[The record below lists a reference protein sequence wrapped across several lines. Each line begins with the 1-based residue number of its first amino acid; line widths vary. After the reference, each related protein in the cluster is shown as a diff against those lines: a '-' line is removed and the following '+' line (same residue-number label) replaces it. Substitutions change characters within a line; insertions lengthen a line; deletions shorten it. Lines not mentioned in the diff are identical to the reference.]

1 MRKANRLALVLVA
14 LAAAWAFTP
23 VAWKPGPERAQ
34 QLSNGAVAPVV
45 VDANAPKPAE
55 AAEPPNLPPS
65 VVTETT
71 TILLP
76 SRNGGE
82 NMKGLS
88 QPYRANEPLRLVRD
102 LQRELKRV
110 GCYAHDIDGLW
121 TSATRKAMRDF
132 ADRVNAALPV
142 VRPEPPQL
150 VLLRSHPEVVCRETC
165 RVGGGADDR
174 CLVSSPA
181 AVESRKTEA
190 TTAGP
195 LLLWTKSY
203 VTPASPEPDP
213 VEVVAPVQVAPR
225 QDTAPRPRRHAG
237 RPSGGGSLF
246 FGIFGW

>member
-1 MRKANRLALVLVA
+1 VNKASSLALFVCA
-14 LAAAWAFTP
+14 LGVAAALTSAS
-23 VAWKPGPERAQ
+23 WKRGPEPAQ
-34 QLSNGAVAPVV
+34 QLGTDDSPALATVSASN
-45 VDANAPKPAE
+45 PAE
-55 AAEPPNLPPS
+55 KFELPAPS
-65 VVTETT
+65 DAVSPELTA
-71 TILLP
+71 ILLP
-76 SRNGGE
+76 SRSTRE
-82 NMKGLS
+82 DTKAAS
-88 QPYRANEPLRLVRD
+88 QPSNDSEPARLVGD

-132 ADRVNAALPV
+132 ADRVNAVLPV

-181 AVESRKTEA
+181 AVESKKTEA

-225 QDTAPRPRRHAG
+225 QDTAPRSRRHAG

>member
-1 MRKANRLALVLVA
+1 VNKASSLALCVCA
-14 LAAAWAFTP
+14 LGVAAALTSTS
-23 VAWKPGPERAQ
+23 WKRGPEPAQ
-34 QLSNGAVAPVV
+34 QLGTDEISPAFAAVRASN
-45 VDANAPKPAE
+45 PAE
-55 AAEPPNLPPS
+55 KFELPGPS
-65 VVTETT
+65 EAVFPETT

-76 SRNGGE
+76 SGSTRE
-82 NMKGLS
+82 DTKGAS
-88 QPYRANEPLRLVRD
+88 QPNDSEPARLVRD

-142 VRPEPPQL
+142 VRPDPPQL
-150 VLLRSHPEVVCRETC
+150 VLLRSHAEVVCRETC
-165 RVGGGADDR
+165 RVGGGTDDR